1 MLEQAFEQASSGAQ
15 IIDITHRLLM
25 PDGSVKHVKVL
36 AHPAQDKE
44 DNVEYIGVLMDIT
57 AAKQAEE
64 ALQELQASLAHVTRV
79 TALGELTASI
89 AHEVNQPL
97 AAIVTYGDAG
107 LRWLNREVPQLDEV
121 RSAVERMIDC
131 AKLAGEVIARLRA
144 LSRKKTPEMVRLD
157 INEVVNE
164 VLSLIRREIANH
176 QVSVRLDLATSLP
189 PVFGDRVQ
197 LQQVILN
204 LLVNGVQAMALVGGR
219 LRELL
224 IRTTANNA
232 GQILVEVGDS
242 GTGIDPAHA
251 GQLFNAFF
259 TTKAD
264 GMGMG
269 LSICRSIIEAHGG
282 RIWASPNAGHGTI
295 FQFTL
300 PVLLVEA
307 GQPEGSTR
315 HAPA

>member
-15 IIDITHRLLM
+15 NIDITHRLLM

-36 AHPAQDKE
+36 AHPAQDME
-44 DNVEYIGVLMDIT
+44 DNVEYVGVLMDIT
-57 AAKQAEE
+57 AAKRAEE

-144 LSRKKTPEMVRLD
+144 LSRKTTPEMVCLD

-176 QVSVRLDLATSLP
+176 QVTVRLDLAAPTYSTSLP
-189 PVFGDRVQ
+189 PIFGDRVQ

-204 LLVNGVQAMALVGGR
+204 LLVNGIQAMAVVR
-219 LRELL
+219 DRPRELL
-224 IRTTANNA
+224 IRTQADNA
-232 GQILVEVGDS
+232 GQILVEVGDC
-242 GTGIDPAHA
+242 GIGIDPAHA

-282 RIWASPNAGHGTI
+282 RIWASPNAGPGTI

-300 PVLLVEA
+300 PA
-307 GQPEGSTR
+307 H
-315 HAPA
+315 HADVV

>member
-1 MLEQAFEQASSGAQ
+1 AQ

-25 PDGSVKHVKVL
+25 PGGAVKYIKVL

-44 DNVEYIGVLMDIT
+44 DNIEYIGVLMDIT

-64 ALQELQASLAHVTRV
+64 ALQELQTSLAHVTRV

-97 AAIVTYGDAG
+97 AAIVTYGDAS

-144 LSRKKTPEMVRLD
+144 LSRKTTSEMVRLD

-164 VLSLIRREIANH
+164 VLFLIRREISMH
-176 QVSVRLDLATSLP
+176 QVLVRLDLDSPLP
-189 PVFGDRVQ
+189 SVFGDRVQ

-232 GQILVEVGDS
+232 GQILV
-242 GTGIDPAHA
+242 
-251 GQLFNAFF
+251 
-259 TTKAD
+259 
-264 GMGMG
+264 
-269 LSICRSIIEAHGG
+269 
-282 RIWASPNAGHGTI
+282 
-295 FQFTL
+295 
-300 PVLLVEA
+300 
-307 GQPEGSTR
+307 
-315 HAPA
+315 